1 VSERIVNGTPA
12 ALLFE
17 SLQAFLREEVQGQLS
32 GFTAYNNR
40 IAANLL
46 ATLARE
52 QELGPDLAALDR
64 DFAARRGLDPQA
76 MPGALAL
83 ALRDGS
89 QADDAQLT
97 DYLRRRTLL
106 AMAIDNPRYPGYRE
120 ARERWKQQE

>member
-32 GFTAYNNR
+32 GFSAYNNR
-40 IAANLL
+40 IAANLI

-52 QELGPDLAALDR
+52 RELGAELADLDR
-64 DFAARRGLDPQA
+64 DFAVRRGLDPQA

-89 QADDAQLT
+89 QADDAELV

-106 AMAIDNPRYPGYRE
+106 AMAIDNPRYAGYRE
-120 ARERWKQQE
+120 ARQRWEARE